1 MVLPKFSAAREFPI
15 PQIDCGVMGWGETV
29 RGAFRARHVVGG
41 QQSVIRHEARNAA
54 LIGDACETFCLL
66 SVIK

>member
-1 MVLPKFSAAREFPI
+1 MVVSKFSATREFPV

-29 RGAFRARHVVGG
+29 RGALRARHVVGG
-41 QQSVIRHEARNAA
+41 QQSVVRREAWNAA
-54 LIGDACETFCLL
+54 LIGDACETFGLL